1 MVPAM
6 IGQTLG
12 HYRVVEEVGR
22 GGMGVV
28 YRAHDLRLDRDVAL
42 KVIRPGALIS
52 RTSHER
58 FRREALLLSKL
69 SHPHIAQVYDFDEE
83 DGVDFLIME
92 YVKGTTLAQ
101 KITDGPIPE
110 ETAILTGTEIASAL
124 GSAAEAGIVHR
135 DLKPSN
141 TMLTSQG
148 GVKLLD
154 FGLARL
160 LQSED
165 ANVTESVD
173 SLGGVAGTLPYM
185 SPEQLKGEPADFRSD
200 VYSLGALLY
209 EASTGHRPFDSS
221 VASGLICDILNKTP
235 VAPRVR
241 NPNLSP
247 GFESIIQRCLAK
259 EPAQRYKT
267 ASEVRVALESL
278 KGSGATQPITPHKT
292 KSISLR
298 VLVFAAAL
306 LLAIWLGIVATW
318 RSSKRLPKVNAA
330 VDNEL
335 VVLPVS
341 TSDSNSESL
350 AFDNGLVETLT
361 SRLTHL
367 GKNHPLFQVV
377 PASEVRAKG
386 VANLQQA
393 RDQFGATLGLQVN
406 VERSG
411 SLVRVNYAIVDAR
424 QHRQVAGDTITATAS
439 DPFSLEDKVAESI
452 VKSLEIDLEPTETQV
467 LTAHGTDQPSAFDF
481 YLQGRGYLQ
490 EPQKRENLDSAI
502 TVFHHALERDPKY
515 ALAVAGLGE
524 AYWRHYELDKE
535 NRWASQAQTACE
547 KAIAMDS
554 NQAESHA
561 CLAMVYSG
569 TGRYDVAVKEYQYA
583 VDIDPTSDEAV
594 RGLATAYA
602 KLGRTDEA
610 EKTFQSAI
618 TLRPQ
623 YWRSYS
629 SLGAFYIN
637 EGRYEEAAK
646 MFSRVVSLSPDSFRG
661 YSNLG
666 ATYIRLGQYQDAVTT
681 LQNSINIRPTED
693 AFSNLGTAFFS
704 LRKFDSAAQ
713 SYAEAAKLNDQVYVV
728 WGNLGDAY
736 YYSGKRRE
744 AAVAYQKAVILASE
758 RLKVNPRDASV
769 LSDLSGYYA
778 MLGKRREAYAHMSQA
793 LQLSEEK
800 DAEILFEAAMVNNQ
814 FGETS
819 AALKWLRKARAANF
833 SSATIADAPALD
845 NLHSNAEFQV
855 ILKEP
860 NGN

>member
-1 MVPAM
+1 M

-28 YRAHDLRLDRDVAL
+28 YRAHDLRLERDVAL
-42 KVIRPGALIS
+42 KVIRSGALTS
-52 RTSHER
+52 RNSRER

-69 SHPHIAQVYDFDEE
+69 SHPHIAQIYDFDEQ

-101 KITDGPIPE
+101 KLTEGPIPE

-124 GSAAEAGIVHR
+124 ESAAEVGIVHR

-148 GVKLLD
+148 DVKLLD

-160 LQSED
+160 LQSDD
-165 ANVTESVD
+165 ANITESVD
-173 SLGGVAGTLPYM
+173 SMGGAAGTLPYM
-185 SPEQLKGEPADFRSD
+185 APEQLKGAPADFRSD

-209 EASTGHRPFDSS
+209 EAGTGHRPFDSS

-259 EPAQRYKT
+259 EPTHRYRT

-278 KGSGATQPITPHKT
+278 KGSGATQPARVTHKA

-298 VLVFAAAL
+298 VLVFVVSL
-306 LLAIWLGIVATW
+306 LLAIWFGVVAVW
-318 RSSKRLPKVNAA
+318 RSSKRSPKVSAA
-330 VDNEL
+330 VANEL
-335 VVLPVS
+335 VVLPVR
-341 TSDSNSESL
+341 TTDSNTESL

-361 SRLTHL
+361 SRLTQL
-367 GKNHPLFQVV
+367 GRNHPLQVV

-386 VANLQQA
+386 VENLEQA

-411 SLVRVNYAIVDAR
+411 SLVRVNYAIVDAK
-424 QHRQVAGDTITATAS
+424 QHRQVAGATITASAS

-467 LTAHGTDQPSAFDF
+467 LTAHGTTQPSAYDY

-490 EPQKRENLDSAI
+490 EPQKSENLDSAI
-502 TVFHHALERDPKY
+502 TVFRHALEQDPKY

-524 AYWRHYELDKE
+524 AYWRHYELDE
-535 NRWASQAQTACE
+535 ESHWANQAKSSCE
-547 KAIAMDS
+547 KAIAMDAS
-554 NQAESHA
+554 QAESHS
-561 CLAMVYSG
+561 CLAMVYTG
-569 TGRYDVAVKEYQYA
+569 TGKY
-583 VDIDPTSDEAV
+583 DEAIDEYRRSV
-594 RGLATAYA
+594 EIEPTNDDAIRGLATAYA
-602 KLGRTDEA
+602 KLGRTGEA
-610 EKTFQSAI
+610 ERTFQVAI
-618 TLRPQ
+618 ALRPQ
-623 YWRSYS
+623 YWRSYNA
-629 SLGAFYIN
+629 LGALYVS
-637 EGRYEEAAK
+637 EGRYEDATK
-646 MFSRVVSLSPDSFRG
+646 MFEQVVALSPDSFRG

-666 ATYIRLGQYQDAVTT
+666 ATYIRLGNYPRAVSA
-681 LQNSINIRPTED
+681 LQTSIRIRPSED
-693 AFSNLGTAFFS
+693 ALSNLGTAYFA
-704 LRKFDSAAQ
+704 LRQFDNASHT
-713 SYAEAAKLNDQVYVV
+713 YAEATKLNDQDYVV

-736 YYSGKRRE
+736 YFSGRPDE
-744 AAVAYQKAVILASE
+744 AARAYQRAASLACE
-758 RLKVNPRDASV
+758 RLRVNPLDAQT
-769 LSDLSGYYA
+769 LSDTAGYYA
-778 MLGKRREAYAHMSQA
+778 MLGKREAAYKYLNQA
-793 LQLSEEK
+793 LKASEEK
-800 DAEILFEAAMVNNQ
+800 DPEVLFEAALIHNQ
-814 FGETS
+814 FREATE
-819 AALKWLRKARAANF
+819 AIRWLQRARAAGF
-833 SSATIADAPALD
+833 SPTTISDAPALD
-845 NLHSNAEFQV
+845 NLHGNAEFQALLV
-855 ILKEP
+855 EHK
-860 NGN
+860 GN